1 MEASSNPDTPVY
13 PVKYMTEQLSLEGFE
28 SARVADADLPGLIRH
43 QSDQSHV
50 WQRPGMPELVK
61 SSPRMYHDVPR
72 LSVFTLGRF
81 SLLLNGEPAEFG
93 RKAPRRPLEL
103 LKTIIALGGREIST
117 ASLMSA
123 LWPDVDGDTAQRSFD
138 TTLHRL
144 RKILGTGRVLTLKEG
159 KVSLDGRY
167 CWVDVW
173 AFERLIGQSHR
184 LLMSDVTGKQVF
196 SVQRLTENLMALY
209 QDHFL
214 AKEELT
220 SWSVSLHERLRS
232 KFIHH
237 LLEVGRYMEKHG
249 DWEQAMHCYRKGID
263 VDDLVEVFYQRLMVC
278 CLATRRFSEGLS
290 VYRRCSQ
297 VLSITLGLQPEPE
310 SESLHRSLRDARLEK
325 QTV

>member
-1 MEASSNPDTPVY
+1 M
-13 PVKYMTEQLSLEGFE
+13 KEQLSLAGFE
-28 SARVADADLPGLIRH
+28 RPCVTPVDHPGLLRR
-43 QSDQSHV
+43 QTDRSHA
-50 WQRPGMPELVK
+50 RRCSRMPELVL
-61 SSPRMYHDVPR
+61 STTLALHDELLVR
-72 LSVFTLGRF
+72 IFTLGRF
-81 SLLLNGEPAEFG
+81 SLLLNGKPAEFG
-93 RKAPRRPLEL
+93 RKAPRRQLEL
-103 LKTIIALGGREIST
+103 LKAIIALGGREIST
-117 ASLMSA
+117 ASLVSE

-144 RKILGTGRVLTLKEG
+144 RKMLGDERVLVLRDG
-159 KVSLDGRY
+159 KLSLDGRY

-173 AFERLIGQSHR
+173 AFERLLGQSQR
-184 LLMSDVTGKQVF
+184 LLMSDVSGLQVF
-196 SVQRLTENLMALY
+196 SLERLTENLIGLY

-220 SWSVSLHERLRS
+220 CWSVSLHERLRS

-249 DWEQAMHCYRKGID
+249 HWEQAMHCYRKGID

-278 CLATRRFSEGLS
+278 CLATRRFAEGLS

-310 SESLHRSLRDARLEK
+310 SESLHRSLSESRLEK
-325 QTV
+325 QSV

>member
-1 MEASSNPDTPVY
+1 MNEQLTLEGIGHLQFTGINNPGLTRRRTDQPYGNHTCQDIPAPGRFSSKASHDTP
-13 PVKYMTEQLSLEGFE
+13 
-28 SARVADADLPGLIRH
+28 
-43 QSDQSHV
+43 
-50 WQRPGMPELVK
+50 LV
-61 SSPRMYHDVPR
+61 
-72 LSVFTLGRF
+72 SVFTLGRF

-93 RKAPRRPLEL
+93 RKVPHRPLEL

-117 ASLMSA
+117 ASLTSA

-144 RKILGTGRVLTLKEG
+144 RKILGDARVLTLKDG

-173 AFERLIGQSHR
+173 SFERLLGHSHR
-184 LLMSDVTGKQVF
+184 LLMSDATGKQVY
-196 SVQRLTENLMALY
+196 SVERLTENLMGLY

-237 LLEVGRYMEKHG
+237 LVEVGRYMEKHG
-249 DWEQAMHCYRKGID
+249 YWERAMHCYRKGID
-263 VDDLVEVFYQRLMVC
+263 VDDLVEVFYQRMMVC
-278 CLATRRFSEGLS
+278 CLATHRFSEGLS

-310 SESLHRSLRDARLEK
+310 SESLHRSLRESRLEK
-325 QTV
+325 QSA

>member
-1 MEASSNPDTPVY
+1 MIEQLTLEGIERLQFTGIDNPGLTRRRTDQPYGNQSCQDIPAPGRFSSQASHDTP
-13 PVKYMTEQLSLEGFE
+13 
-28 SARVADADLPGLIRH
+28 
-43 QSDQSHV
+43 
-50 WQRPGMPELVK
+50 LV
-61 SSPRMYHDVPR
+61 
-72 LSVFTLGRF
+72 SVFTLGRF

-103 LKTIIALGGREIST
+103 LKTIIALGGREVST
-117 ASLMSA
+117 ASLMSE
-123 LWPDVDGDTAQRSFD
+123 LWPEVDGDTAQRSFD

-144 RKILGTGRVLTLKEG
+144 RKILGDGRVLKLKDG
-159 KVSLDGRY
+159 KLSLDGRY
-167 CWVDVW
+167 CWVDAW
-173 AFERLIGQSHR
+173 SFERLLGQSHR

-196 SVQRLTENLMALY
+196 SVERLTENLMALY

-214 AKEELT
+214 AREELT

-249 DWEQAMHCYRKGID
+249 CWEQAMLCYRKGID
-263 VDDLVEVFYQRLMVC
+263 TDDLVEVFYQRLMVC

-325 QTV
+325 QSA

>member
-1 MEASSNPDTPVY
+1 MMEQLTLDGIEHLQLTGTDNPGLARRRTDQSHGNQSCPDTP
-13 PVKYMTEQLSLEGFE
+13 
-28 SARVADADLPGLIRH
+28 APGRFSS
-43 QSDQSHV
+43 QTSHDT
-50 WQRPGMPELVK
+50 PLV
-61 SSPRMYHDVPR
+61 SI
-72 LSVFTLGRF
+72 FTLGRF
-81 SLLLNGEPAEFG
+81 SLLLNGESAEFG
-93 RKAPRRPLEL
+93 RKVPRRPLEL

-117 ASLMSA
+117 SSLMSA
-123 LWPDVDGDTAQRSFD
+123 LWPDVDGDMAQRSFD

-144 RKILGTGRVLTLKEG
+144 RKILGDGRVLTLKDG
-159 KVSLDGRY
+159 KLSLDGRF

-173 AFERLIGQSHR
+173 SFERLLGQSQR

-196 SVQRLTENLMALY
+196 SVERLSGSLIALY

-214 AKEELT
+214 AKEDMT

-249 DWEQAMHCYRKGID
+249 YWEQAMQCYRKGID
-263 VDDLVEVFYQRLMVC
+263 VDGLVEVFYQRQMAC
-278 CLATRRFSEGLS
+278 CLATCRFSEGLS

-310 SESLHRSLRDARLEK
+310 SESLHRLLRESRLEK
-325 QTV
+325 KSA

>member
-1 MEASSNPDTPVY
+1 MI
-13 PVKYMTEQLSLEGFE
+13 EQLSLEGFE
-28 SARVADADLPGLIRH
+28 RPCATAADPEGCDRRQL
-43 QSDQSHV
+43 DQTHFSH
-50 WQRPGMPELVK
+50 RPGMPQLVR
-61 SSPRMYHDVPR
+61 SSARVLHETPLV
-72 LSVFTLGRF
+72 SVFTLGRF
-81 SLLLNGEPAEFG
+81 SLLLNGKPAEFG

-103 LKTIIALGGREIST
+103 LKIIIALGGREIST
-117 ASLMSA
+117 TSLMSA

-144 RKILGTGRVLTLKEG
+144 RKMIGDEHVLLVRDG
-159 KVSLDGRY
+159 KLSLNGRY

-173 AFERLIGQSHR
+173 SFERLLGQSHR
-184 LLMSDVTGKQVF
+184 LLMSDVSGQQVF
-196 SVQRLTENLMALY
+196 SVERLTENLMGLY

-249 DWEQAMHCYRKGID
+249 YWEQAMHCYRKGID

-325 QTV
+325 QSA

>member
-1 MEASSNPDTPVY
+1 VI
-13 PVKYMTEQLSLEGFE
+13 EQITLEGFE
-28 SARVADADLPGLIRH
+28 HLQLTGSNHPGISRR
-43 QSDQSHV
+43 QSDQSQGDRCYLDIPAHARHSTPAP
-50 WQRPGMPELVK
+50 QDAPLV
-61 SSPRMYHDVPR
+61 
-72 LSVFTLGRF
+72 SVFTLGRF
-81 SLLLNGEPAEFG
+81 SLLLNGKPAEFG
-93 RKAPRRPLEL
+93 RKVPRRPLEL

-144 RKILGTGRVLTLKEG
+144 RKILGDGRVLTLKEG
-159 KVSLDGRY
+159 KLSLDGRY

-173 AFERLIGQSHR
+173 SFERLLSQSHR
-184 LLMSDVTGKQVF
+184 LLMSDATGKQMF
-196 SVQRLTENLMALY
+196 SVERLTENLIGLY

-220 SWSVSLHERLRS
+220 SWSVSIYERLRS
-232 KFIHH
+232 KYIHH

-249 DWEQAMHCYRKGID
+249 YWEQAMHCYRKGID

-278 CLATRRFSEGLS
+278 CLETRRLSEGLS
-290 VYRRCSQ
+290 VYRRCCQ

-310 SESLHRSLRDARLEK
+310 TESLHRLLRDTRLEK
-325 QTV
+325 RSA

>member
-1 MEASSNPDTPVY
+1 MIKQLPLEGLEMPRVTGLNHPGLSQRRTDRPHGVQCHPNILMSASRSAQDQHDTP
-13 PVKYMTEQLSLEGFE
+13 
-28 SARVADADLPGLIRH
+28 
-43 QSDQSHV
+43 
-50 WQRPGMPELVK
+50 LV
-61 SSPRMYHDVPR
+61 SI
-72 LSVFTLGRF
+72 FTLGRF

-93 RKAPRRPLEL
+93 RKAPHRPLEL

-144 RKILGTGRVLTLKEG
+144 RKVLGDDRVLVLRDG
-159 KVSLDGRY
+159 KLSLDGRF

-173 AFERLIGQSHR
+173 SFERLLGQSHR
-184 LLMSDVTGKQVF
+184 LLMDDVTGNQVTDIE
-196 SVQRLTENLMALY
+196 RLTGNLIGLY

-220 SWSVSLHERLRS
+220 SWSVSMHERLRS
-232 KFIHH
+232 KYIHH

-249 DWEQAMHCYRKGID
+249 YWEQAMHCYRKGID

-278 CLATRRFSEGLS
+278 CLATRRLSEGLS

-297 VLSITLGLQPEPE
+297 VLSITLGLPPE
-310 SESLHRSLRDARLEK
+310 SESELLYRSLKDARLEK
-325 QTV
+325 RSL